1 MTSSQDVLIEFGCG
15 LYINADEKSLTCA
28 SDAYWVHPENT
39 GNLTI
44 DGRNL
49 YFHGGNNGNF

>member
-1 MTSSQDVLIEFGCG
+1 MNSKQDVLIDFACG
-15 LYINADEKSLTCA
+15 LYINADKKSSACA
-28 SDAYWVHPENT
+28 SDAYWVHPENI

-49 YFHGGNNGNF
+49 YFDGGNDGSF